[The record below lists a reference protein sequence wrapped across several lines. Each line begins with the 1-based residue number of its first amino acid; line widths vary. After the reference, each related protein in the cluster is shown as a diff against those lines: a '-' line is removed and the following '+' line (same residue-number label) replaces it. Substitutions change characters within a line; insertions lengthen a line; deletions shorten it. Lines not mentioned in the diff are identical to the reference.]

1 MHLGLNSEGFYF
13 LLSAASLSDKRKGV
27 DWAIQL
33 ILKVKDLNPT
43 ILLMGHVDIN
53 IEESLKGF
61 PVQKFGYVSSYAA
74 PVT

>member
-1 MHLGLNSEGFYF
+1 VDEKSFVSMSKQDARMHLGLNSEGFYF

-43 ILLMGHVDIN
+43 TYLGFGRLLC
-53 IEESLKGF
+53 L
-61 PVQKFGYVSSYAA
+61 
-74 PVT
+74 